1 MVNTAF
7 ALKFTTP
14 RKLASKCGIYHLCF
28 WFPPSLH
35 FFASYL
41 HRVNF
46 CKSDF
51 SCSELSLK
59 WEENYFLCSTLL
71 LRFAEYSNNINQKK
85 NEVNKKQQSATK
97 LLDEFAR
104 EIDVSCQ
111 QGRERNIL
119 KEQGQLLTCCKHS
132 LVLDLRGWEKD
143 SNKQR
148 GGFARHVFLV
158 NLIITT
164 IRRELP
170 GFFERAHF

>member
-1 MVNTAF
+1 M
-7 ALKFTTP
+7 
-14 RKLASKCGIYHLCF
+14 RHLASL
-28 WFPPSLH
+28 L
-35 FFASYL
+35 L
-41 HRVNF
+41 F

-85 NEVNKKQQSATK
+85 NEVNKKQQSARK
-97 LLDEFAR
+97 LLDEFVR

-119 KEQGQLLTCCKHS
+119 GEQGQLLTCCKHS
-132 LVLDLRGWEKD
+132 LLLGLRGWEKD

-170 GFFERAHF
+170 GLFEKRIFNIWASLILLLM

>member
-1 MVNTAF
+1 MWHLPSLLLISPKF
-7 ALKFTTP
+7 ALFCIIFAP
-14 RKLASKCGIYHLCF
+14 SKI
-28 WFPPSLH
+28 
-35 FFASYL
+35 
-41 HRVNF
+41 

-85 NEVNKKQQSATK
+85 NEINKKQQSARK
-97 LLDEFAR
+97 LLDEFVR

-119 KEQGQLLTCCKHS
+119 GEQGQLLTCCKHS
-132 LVLDLRGWEKD
+132 LLLGFWGWEKD

-170 GFFERAHF
+170 GLFEKRIFNIWASLILLLM

>member
-1 MVNTAF
+1 M
-7 ALKFTTP
+7 
-14 RKLASKCGIYHLCF
+14 S
-28 WFPPSLH
+28 
-35 FFASYL
+35 
-41 HRVNF
+41 
-46 CKSDF
+46 
-51 SCSELSLK
+51 
-59 WEENYFLCSTLL
+59 

-85 NEVNKKQQSATK
+85 NEVNKKQESATK

-170 GFFERAHF
+170 GLFEKRIFNIWASLIFLLM